1 MEKNGKGWK
10 GAWQLDKW
18 KWQVSNPQTN
28 AWTAVFILEDKNY
41 LRTGFLEKRKQL
53 CFPSLEWF
61 FFFLI
66 ANLFKNLKKWI
77 IINTCTPACLCVC
90 VCVCVCVLLAQSCP
104 ALSPPGSSVHGILQ
118 ARILEWVAI
127 PFSRGYS

>member
-66 ANLFKNLKKWI
+66 ANFLKNLKNWI

-90 VCVCVCVLLAQSCP
+90 VCVCVCYFLSRVQLLAHQAP
-104 ALSPPGSSVHGILQ
+104 LSMG
-118 ARILEWVAI
+118 
-127 PFSRGYS
+127 FSRQEYWSG

>member
-28 AWTAVFILEDKNY
+28 ARTAVFILEDKNY

-61 FFFLI
+61 FFNCKFLE
-66 ANLFKNLKKWI
+66 KLKELDNNKHLY
-77 IINTCTPACLCVC
+77 TCLPLCVC
-90 VCVCVCVLLAQSCP
+90 VCVCVTCSVV
-104 ALSPPGSSVHGILQ
+104 SS
-118 ARILEWVAI
+118 
-127 PFSRGYS
+127 S